1 VRSARRAARA
11 GLADRFALVLHAVPD
26 AESALYVPLRS
37 NAMSLVT
44 GAPIAALRR
53 RLKYG
58 SLFHDTL
65 ILEAGILRMKAGAGG
80 SFSSIDPPTEHE
92 PPRWETPRQRHQAE
106 QSAFQISVARE
117 TTPGVSDAVM
127 QPLLASD
134 SAIAWTATLL
144 PFADELPAAADWIHF
159 GRFTKPGP
167 SVEKAAQRWIWADQ
181 RNARLERAIPGRFVR
196 DAVIKNADN
205 DLAVAMAAECTMTMD
220 GLHSQVI
227 ARRFGDEQGWQLRGY
242 SIPILFPQIGDW
254 TWQDIA
260 DLRGDS
266 NMARFRA
273 VMREVET
280 AAADEAA
287 GGDLEAAA
295 HHAYER
301 HLADA
306 VPALAGISSVAKN
319 TTVGFVIGGI
329 AGFLTMGV
337 TGPGGPL
344 AGAALGVVPGAA
356 AGVRDVLR
364 QRKARG
370 WVAVGN
376 RITGNRQA

>member
-1 VRSARRAARA
+1 VRSARQAARA
-11 GLADRFALVLHAVPD
+11 SLAGRFALVLHAVPD

-37 NAMSLVT
+37 NAKSLVT

-65 ILEAGILRMKAGAGG
+65 ILEAGILRMNAGAGG
-80 SFSSIDPPTEHE
+80 SFSSIDPPTQHE

-106 QSAFQISVARE
+106 QSPFQISVGRE
-117 TTPGVSDAVM
+117 TTPGVPTAAM

-134 SAIAWTATLL
+134 SAISWTATLL

-205 DLAVAMAAECTMTMD
+205 DLAVATAAECTMTMD

-260 DLRGDS
+260 DLRRDS

-306 VPALAGISSVAKN
+306 VPALARISWVAKN

-329 AGFLTMGV
+329 AGFLTMGI

-376 RITGNRQA
+376 RISGNRQA

>member
-1 VRSARRAARA
+1 
-11 GLADRFALVLHAVPD
+11 
-26 AESALYVPLRS
+26 
-37 NAMSLVT
+37 M
-44 GAPIAALRR
+44 
-53 RLKYG
+53 
-58 SLFHDTL
+58 
-65 ILEAGILRMKAGAGG
+65 
-80 SFSSIDPPTEHE
+80 
-92 PPRWETPRQRHQAE
+92 
-106 QSAFQISVARE
+106 
-117 TTPGVSDAVM
+117 
-127 QPLLASD
+127 ASD
-134 SAIAWTATLL
+134 SAISWTATLL

-205 DLAVAMAAECTMTMD
+205 DLAVATAAECTMTMD

-227 ARRFGDEQGWQLRGY
+227 ARRFGDEQDWQLRGY

-306 VPALAGISSVAKN
+306 VPALARISWVAKN

-329 AGFLTMGV
+329 AGFLTMGI

-344 AGAALGVVPGAA
+344 AGAALGVGPRRCSRSPRRTPPAEGARLGGSRQPDQREQAGITPTASQHRKNGALPG
-356 AGVRDVLR
+356 GRRERDH
-364 QRKARG
+364 
-370 WVAVGN
+370 VACL
-376 RITGNRQA
+376 T